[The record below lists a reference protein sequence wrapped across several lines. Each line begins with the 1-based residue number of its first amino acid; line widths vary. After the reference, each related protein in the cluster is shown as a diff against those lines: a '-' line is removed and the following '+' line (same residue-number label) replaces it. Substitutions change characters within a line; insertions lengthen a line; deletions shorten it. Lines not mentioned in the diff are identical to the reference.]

1 MPRIYLKFIKKR
13 KCRFNVHTFIEIK
26 IKINRR
32 AANYISISSLMY
44 MIVFM
49 GEQVS
54 KFLNSRI
61 GEKFKSAL
69 HSCEI
74 SQTLFVFC
82 ST

>member
-1 MPRIYLKFIKKR
+1 
-13 KCRFNVHTFIEIK
+13 
-26 IKINRR
+26 
-32 AANYISISSLMY
+32 MY

-61 GEKFKSAL
+61 GGKFKSAL

-74 SQTLFVFC
+74 SQTLFFVVRNLLVLVGQ
-82 ST
+82 

>member
-1 MPRIYLKFIKKR
+1 
-13 KCRFNVHTFIEIK
+13 
-26 IKINRR
+26 
-32 AANYISISSLMY
+32 MY

-61 GEKFKSAL
+61 GGKFKSAL

-82 ST
+82 CT